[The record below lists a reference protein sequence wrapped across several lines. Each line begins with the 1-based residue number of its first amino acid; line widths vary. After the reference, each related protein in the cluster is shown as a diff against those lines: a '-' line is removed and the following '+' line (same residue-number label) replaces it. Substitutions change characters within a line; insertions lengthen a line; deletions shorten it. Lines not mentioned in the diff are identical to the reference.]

1 MVDLIDSLEDGVV
14 SGILRQ
20 NIPELENLIH
30 PDFTY
35 THTDGSVETRSE
47 LLGVIADGARRW
59 TSAKLERMRRIDS
72 GELTTTLSR
81 LSIELRYLG
90 NSYQIEQVLVAAFSK
105 RGTGRL
111 VAWHGWH
118 A

>member
-1 MVDLIDSLEDGVV
+1 MTDAIDSLEDGVV
-14 SGILRQ
+14 SGILCQ
-20 NIPELENLIH
+20 DVSVLENLIH

-47 LLGVIADGARRW
+47 LLRVISEGARSW
-59 TSAKLERMRRIDS
+59 ASAKLQRMRRIDC
-72 GELTTTLSR
+72 GELATTLSR
-81 LSIELRYLG
+81 LNIELLYQG
-90 NSYQIEQVLVAAFSK
+90 SAYQIEMVLAAAFSK
-105 RGTGRL
+105 RGTGQL